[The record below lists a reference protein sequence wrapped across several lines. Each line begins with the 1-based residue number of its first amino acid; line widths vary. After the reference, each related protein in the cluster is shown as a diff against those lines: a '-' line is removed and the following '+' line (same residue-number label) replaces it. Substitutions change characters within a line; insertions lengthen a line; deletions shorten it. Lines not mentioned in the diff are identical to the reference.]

1 MLVVFLALREEFRAR
16 RFAAYSH
23 DLELLSR
30 DLLDANMRL
39 EERSQQIAEA
49 NRAKSRFLANVSHEL
64 RTPLNAIVGY
74 NALALDGM
82 YGELPQPLRASHQRV
97 QAAADHLLSLVN
109 DVLDLSKI
117 EVGRMDLEI
126 EVVDLDS
133 VLDGVAT
140 VVEPAAEAKGLRV
153 DVVVARDLP
162 KIATDPRH
170 LRQILLNLVANA
182 IKFTERGS
190 VTVVAKRDGDKVAI
204 SVEDTGIGIA
214 SADLER
220 IFEEFEQVRP
230 SGRGDSMQRGPGL
243 GLAIARK
250 MARLLGGDV
259 SVVSQP
265 GRGSCFTVLL
275 PSAQRQ
281 TPPSGVPAFDSQQ
294 GDRERQTAL
303 HVEAAVATLSGSA
316 PGATMPDDQHATA
329 RGDATDETNPAP
341 RSAESRGE
349 PDARG

>member
-1 MLVVFLALREEFRAR
+1 
-16 RFAAYSH
+16 
-23 DLELLSR
+23 
-30 DLLDANMRL
+30 
-39 EERSQQIAEA
+39 
-49 NRAKSRFLANVSHEL
+49 
-64 RTPLNAIVGY
+64 
-74 NALALDGM
+74 
-82 YGELPQPLRASHQRV
+82 V

-190 VTVVAKRDGDKVAI
+190 VTVVAKRDGDNVAI

-214 SADLER
+214 NTDLER

-230 SGRGDSMQRGPGL
+230 SGRGDSMQRGTGL

-259 SVVSQP
+259 SVVSQL

-275 PSAQRQ
+275 PSALRP
-281 TPPSGVPAFDSQQ
+281 TPPSGVPVFDGQHAE
-294 GDRERQTAL
+294 REHQPAL
-303 HVEAAVATLSGSA
+303 HVEAAVGTSGSSA
-316 PGATMPDDQHATA
+316 PSGTASDDPHAGA
-329 RGDATDETNPAP
+329 RGDATADAQPAP
-341 RSAESRGE
+341 RPAESRGE
-349 PDARG
+349 PGARG